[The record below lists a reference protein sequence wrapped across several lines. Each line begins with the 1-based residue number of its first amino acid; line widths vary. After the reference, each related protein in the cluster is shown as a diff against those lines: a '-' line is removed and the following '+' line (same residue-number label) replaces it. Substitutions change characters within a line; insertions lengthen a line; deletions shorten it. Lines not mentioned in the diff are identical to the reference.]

1 MEPQLIRPL
10 ALELPG
16 ALEQEHFGK
25 PAFSVKKKIFCT
37 WWVQEER
44 AVIKLTPDQ
53 QAEWCAEFPD
63 AFAPL
68 PNKWGQHGWT
78 NVYLPVVNERTMR
91 HALDRAWRNVC
102 PKWLLPTRQV
112 PPKG

>member
-1 MEPQLIRPL
+1 MDEQLIRPL

-16 ALEQEHFGK
+16 ALEQDHFGK

-37 WWVQEER
+37 WWVHEER
-44 AVIKLTPDQ
+44 AVIKLTPEQ
-53 QAEWCAEFPD
+53 QAEWCAELPD

-91 HALDRAWRNVC
+91 HILDRAWRNVC